1 MEMSFQTLAWAF
13 PVAITLHNAEEA
25 LWLPGWS
32 ERAGLWKTPV
42 SAGVFRWVAT
52 ILTVFA
58 FVVTGLSVGSGRQTV
73 WTYLTF
79 GYMVAMLANVLIP
92 HAAAS
97 IMLRSYTPGLVTA
110 VALNLPVLSLLVMLA
125 LKEGYVSGA
134 RAMAYSAGVTGLLLL
149 SIPMMFKLGSGRQRN
164 S

>member
-13 PVAITLHNAEEA
+13 PLVVTLHNAEEA

-42 SAGVFRWVAT
+42 SAGVFRLAAM
-52 ILTVFA
+52 ILTLLA
-58 FVVTGLSVGSGRQTV
+58 FVVTVLSVASGRQTV

-92 HAAAS
+92 HVAGAIA
-97 IMLRSYTPGLVTA
+97 LRRYTPGVVTA
-110 VALNLPVLSLLVMLA
+110 VALNLPVLSLLVVLA
-125 LKEGYVSGA
+125 LREGYVSGWKA
-134 RAMAYSAGVTGLLLL
+134 IAYSIGVTGLLIL
-149 SIPMMFKLGSGRQRN
+149 SIPAMFKGGKSRT